1 MNGGPI
7 PSHPLHQSLIIIVA
21 NVNGCNLQAM
31 VDTGA
36 TATFIKAA
44 VLNNIKHTQ
53 IIPTRK
59 KATLA
64 DGHSALAILGQVHLL
79 VKINHVPTY
88 VTGLVAENL
97 ATDMILGMDWCS
109 MNNVEIHARKK
120 EVVVCHNRVG
130 KTVARFNEE
139 ASVIVELADKICLQ
153 PYEERVVRI
162 NVPLSSAQLVCFEP
176 DMRECARKAIGS
188 YTAVLEIDKCSSH
201 VLLFNRTNLTN
212 TIKNGTKLGS
222 IYYMSEQTHTHCLHN
237 NRSQHVSM
245 TNTDIDLAQ
254 QPIVVDEVI
263 DKLTAHITNDQ
274 DRSDFLNILH
284 GCRPVFDTSKATQ
297 ARISI
302 HHTIP
307 TADARPTCVRPFHK
321 TPQQRE
327 VLHKEVQ
334 KLLDDNVVRESTSP
348 WASPVILK
356 KKPDGTYRF
365 LVDFRR
371 LNTVTKKDAYPQPT
385 TEELL
390 NRLAG
395 HRFFTKLDLKS
406 GYFQIPISEADK
418 EKTAFAT
425 QDGLYE
431 FNVLAQGLM
440 NAPPTFQR
448 VMNNLIATGRWSYVV
463 VYLDDILI
471 FSDTIADH
479 KEHVAEVLSILK
491 RARFQVSPPK
501 CVIAVTKIEFLSH
514 IITAAGIEP
523 SPDKIQA
530 VLDIP
535 SPKTLAQ
542 ANRFIG
548 KIGYYR
554 KFVKDFANIAAPIHK
569 VTNKTGSR
577 KSEFFWAAEQQL
589 AFEKFKQILTT
600 PPLFLNFPDKTTSFI
615 LSTDASKVRVG
626 GVLKQMVNGHL
637 KINYYLSRLLSQ
649 TESRYS
655 TTEREA
661 LAIMWCLDKLR
672 YYIGDSLVTIETD
685 HKPLANFHRKL
696 NFGSKR
702 VDSYLLKMQ
711 DMLPQ
716 IIEIKYKPGR
726 ENTDADYMTRQ
737 DDQGRDETVDWPQ
750 GTETWDD
757 EVVGAVS
764 TRSRAK
770 QLQQSLAPIKNT
782 LVLGTPT
789 MVNGPTKT
797 APSSGTLIDL
807 TLLQI
812 RQRQAEDREIRAVVK
827 QLDDGMKS
835 DVFCIQ
841 DKILFRLIRRK
852 ARTTMTKVPYLPASL
867 VRTAL
872 NAFHD
877 HPLSGHFGA
886 RRTLN
891 KVKARYWWPHMQHSV
906 KQYIGSCNKCALHN
920 IRRTKDDGKLK
931 NIEPPDDV
939 FQIVH
944 MDFWGPMTA
953 SDDGNRYVLVL
964 TDNLS
969 KYVIAEAVPDCTAKT
984 AAKFFVE
991 KFILVHGVPERLI
1004 TDNGVHFSNALMKT
1018 ITQTTDIQHAFSAS
1032 YHPQTNGQVERFNA
1046 TFATQLAKYCNEEKS
1061 DWDVFLQQ
1069 VVNAYNTGVHSTT
1082 GFAPYEL
1089 AFGRKIKSPF
1099 DPTSDVIKI
1108 PRADDFYKYLK
1119 RSRAIIIKAACENIR
1134 QQQYLSKQRYDTN
1147 RIDISYNIGDLVYVK
1162 VFTDRKKLDER
1173 WVGPFE
1179 IIERHGEQNYL
1190 VCDQGTGRKDQCHVS
1205 QLRPVLERKLQCQ

>member
-21 NVNGCNLQAM
+21 NVNGYKLQAM

-44 VLNNIKHTQ
+44 VLHNIKHTH
-53 IIPTRK
+53 IIPTRT

-64 DGHSALAILGQVHLL
+64 DGHSALVILGLVNLL

-88 VTGLVAENL
+88 VRALVAENL

-109 MNNVEIHARKK
+109 KNSVEIRPRRK
-120 EVVVCHNRVG
+120 EVVVYHKRVG
-130 KTVARFNEE
+130 KTTARFNEE
-139 ASVIVELADKICLQ
+139 ASVIVELADKMCLQ
-153 PYEERVVRI
+153 PYEERVVR
-162 NVPLSSAQLVCFEP
+162 VTLPLSSAQLVCFEP
-176 DMRECARKAIGS
+176 DVKECARRAIAS
-188 YTAVLEIDKCSSH
+188 HTAILAVENCSSY
-201 VLLFNRTNLTN
+201 VLLFNRTNLPN
-212 TIKNGTKLGS
+212 TIRKGTKLGS
-222 IYYMSEQTHTHCLHN
+222 IHYMSNRTHTHCLFD
-237 NRSQHVSM
+237 NRSRKIGM
-245 TNTDIDLAQ
+245 TDTGSEFAR
-254 QPIVVDEVI
+254 QPDEVGKVI
-263 DKLTAHITNDQ
+263 DDLTAHIINEQ
-274 DRSDFLNILH
+274 DRSDFLNILY
-284 GCRPVFDTSKATQ
+284 GCRQAFDTSKATQ
-297 ARISI
+297 ARITV

-307 TADARPTCVRPFHK
+307 TGDARPTSVRPFHK

-327 VLHKEVQ
+327 VLHKEVR
-334 KLLDDNVVRESTSP
+334 KLLEDNVVRESTSP

-371 LNTVTKKDAYPQPT
+371 LNAVTKKDAYPQPT

-406 GYFQIPISEADK
+406 GYFQIPISEVDK
-418 EKTAFAT
+418 EKTAFVT

-448 VMNNLIATGRWSYVV
+448 VMNNLIATGRWNYVV

-471 FSDTIADH
+471 FSDTIAEH
-479 KEHVAEVLSILK
+479 KKHVAEVLSILQK
-491 RARFQVSPPK
+491 ARFQVSPSK

-514 IITAAGIEP
+514 IITAAGMEP

-535 SPKTLAQ
+535 SPKTLTQ

-577 KSEFFWAAEQQL
+577 KSEFFWAEEQQL
-589 AFEKFKQILTT
+589 AFEKFKEILTT
-600 PPLFLNFPDKTTSFI
+600 PPLFLNFPEISTPFI

-626 GVLKQMVNGHL
+626 GVLKQMVNGVL
-637 KINYYLSRLLSQ
+637 KVNYYLSRLLSE

-672 YYIGDSLVTIETD
+672 YYMGDSLVTIETD
-685 HKPLANFHRKL
+685 HKPLVNFHKKL

-716 IIEIKYKPGR
+716 IVEINYKPGKD
-726 ENTDADYMTRQ
+726 NNDADYMTRQ
-737 DDQGRDETVDWPQ
+737 DEQGRDETADWPQ

-764 TRSRAK
+764 TRSRA
-770 QLQQSLAPIKNT
+770 QQPLIPIKKT
-782 LVLGTPT
+782 SVLRTPT
-789 MVNGPTKT
+789 VLHVPPET
-797 APSSGTLIDL
+797 ASPRATAIDL
-807 TLLQI
+807 SFSQI
-812 RQRQAEDREIRAVVK
+812 RQRQADDNEVRAIVK
-827 QLDDGMKS
+827 QLKDGTKS
-835 DVFCIQ
+835 DLFCIQ
-841 DKILFRLIRRK
+841 DNILFRLVRRK
-852 ARTTMTKVPYLPASL
+852 GRIPMPKIPYLPASL
-867 VRTAL
+867 IHIAL

-877 HPLSGHFGA
+877 HPLSGHFGV
-886 RRTLN
+886 RRTLD
-891 KVKARYWWPHMQHSV
+891 KLKTRYWWPHMQQAV
-906 KQYIGSCNKCALHN
+906 KQYIGSCDQCARHN
-920 IRRTKDDGKLK
+920 IKRTKEDGKLK
-931 NIEPPDDV
+931 NIDPPDDV
-939 FQIVH
+939 FQLVH
-944 MDFWGPMTA
+944 MDFWGPMPA
-953 SDDGNRYVLVL
+953 SDDDNRYVLVL

-969 KYVIAEAVPDCTAKT
+969 KYVIAEAFPDCTAKT

-991 KFILVHGVPERLI
+991 KFILIHGAPERLI
-1004 TDNGVHFSNALMKT
+1004 TDNGGHFSNALMKT
-1018 ITQTTDIQHAFSAS
+1018 ITQTIGVQHAFSVS

-1069 VVNAYNTGVHSTT
+1069 VVSAYNTGVHATT

-1089 AFGRKIKSPF
+1089 AFGRKLKSPF
-1099 DPTSDVIKI
+1099 DPTSKIVKI
-1108 PRADDFYKYLK
+1108 PRADEFYKYLQ
-1119 RSRAIIIKAACENIR
+1119 RSRTIIIKAACENIR
-1134 QQQYLSKQRYDTN
+1134 QQQHLSKQRYDVN
-1147 RIDISYNIGDLVYVK
+1147 RKDMSYNIGDLVYVK
-1162 VFTDRKKLDER
+1162 VFADRHKLDER

-1179 IIERHGEQNYL
+1179 IIERHGDQNYL
-1190 VCDQGTGRKDQCHVS
+1190 VNEQGTERKDRCHVS
-1205 QLRPVLERKLQCQ
+1205 QLRPVLERRLRSH